1 MKEIDTRKRRI
12 TESNDFHSITITTNK
27 AERETWFI
35 NDDKEIYDVPC
46 FRASV
51 TWHSSHVLFTLELKK
66 GAIPRTYNLGTTK
79 RL

>member
-1 MKEIDTRKRRI
+1 
-12 TESNDFHSITITTNK
+12 
-27 AERETWFI
+27 
-35 NDDKEIYDVPC
+35 
-46 FRASV
+46 V